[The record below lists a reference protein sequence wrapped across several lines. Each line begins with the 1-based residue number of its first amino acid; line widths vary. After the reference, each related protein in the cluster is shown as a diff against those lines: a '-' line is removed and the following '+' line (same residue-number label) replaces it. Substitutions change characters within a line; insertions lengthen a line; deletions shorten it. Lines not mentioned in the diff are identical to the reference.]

1 MTGDGHHQKNRG
13 FVLPETTALVVIGGL
28 DLLTTIYW
36 VARGEA
42 REANYLFHIILKD
55 FGPLGFIFAKALLLA
70 LPLTVA
76 ELARKQNE
84 PFVRMALRV
93 CIVAY
98 VGLYLLSF
106 FRANLK

>member
-1 MTGDGHHQKNRG
+1 MTGDGRQEKTRR

-28 DLLTTIYW
+28 DLLTTMYLLST
-36 VARGEA
+36 GQA
-42 REANYLFHIILKD
+42 REANYLFNIILKD
-55 FGPLGFIFAKALLLA
+55 YGPLGFIFAKALLLA

-84 PFVRMALRV
+84 RFVRLALRV

-98 VGLYLLSF
+98 IALYVLSF
-106 FRANLK
+106 VQSNLR